1 MSHQKDHKKQFD
13 ANDIRR
19 YFSGEM
25 NTSEMHEL
33 EKAALDDPFLADAME
48 GYESMPSAQMSSD
61 LNELSARLNNKTSGK
76 LAPIVSIRRK
86 GYRYAAAV
94 ALIIFAIGGSWLIL
108 NQKIENNMVASE
120 KAKDKKEAPAVAD
133 SIQNNTAT
141 TEHSSTQGLTDKVAD
156 SQVASQSKNS
166 KPDSRPDVAKKN
178 LEPVAAPTAEAPV
191 INDERTNSAKISN
204 EAVLNKAK
212 TPERDEYKKKEV
224 LEESSSARK
233 VPNAAPEAS
242 AGKANDIQGFIGT
255 HLIVGKVVDKDGHP
269 LPFVNVRVNNTNN
282 HSYTNAAGEFK
293 IVSGDTALDV
303 QLKSVGFQDK
313 RARISAMAKS
323 NQIKLDSQLNL
334 SSNAVHRNSVKDSL
348 LREES
353 EAEPADGWTNYD
365 IYVDNNIR
373 IPNINQPSAKSGIVE
388 LSFTV
393 NKNGLLT
400 NFKIEHSL
408 DAASDREAIR
418 LVKEGPRWEIT
429 SGEDPVRISL
439 MIFF

>member
-1 MSHQKDHKKQFD
+1 
-13 ANDIRR
+13 
-19 YFSGEM
+19 
-25 NTSEMHEL
+25 MHEL

-48 GYESMPSAQMSSD
+48 GYESMPSAQMSGD

-204 EAVLNKAK
+204 EAVLNKSK
-212 TPERDEYKKKEV
+212 TPEREEYKKKRCRRNQVPPEKFQMPPRKPAQARPTISRV
-224 LEESSSARK
+224 L
-233 VPNAAPEAS
+233 
-242 AGKANDIQGFIGT
+242 
-255 HLIVGKVVDKDGHP
+255 
-269 LPFVNVRVNNTNN
+269 
-282 HSYTNAAGEFK
+282 
-293 IVSGDTALDV
+293 
-303 QLKSVGFQDK
+303 
-313 RARISAMAKS
+313 
-323 NQIKLDSQLNL
+323 
-334 SSNAVHRNSVKDSL
+334 
-348 LREES
+348 S
-353 EAEPADGWTNYD
+353 EH
-365 IYVDNNIR
+365 I
-373 IPNINQPSAKSGIVE
+373 
-388 LSFTV
+388 
-393 NKNGLLT
+393 
-400 NFKIEHSL
+400 
-408 DAASDREAIR
+408 
-418 LVKEGPRWEIT
+418 
-429 SGEDPVRISL
+429 
-439 MIFF
+439 